1 MAYHNSILH
10 SVVIIVVML
19 CWLVF
24 AGVFVLRK
32 KSRSGPAQKRDQSS
46 LAGIAI
52 QIMAFLTVWVAR
64 RPISSD
70 LLKFGRVVEAM
81 LAVVAIGL
89 AIGSVWMTL
98 AAVLALNRQWSLSA
112 RLVEGHKLITTG
124 PYRLVRHPIYT
135 GMLGLMLATALA
147 LSHWIFI
154 LPATAVFVVG
164 ALIRIRSEEKLLH
177 KTFGAEFEAYAQ
189 QVPMLIPRFSLWIL
203 PSAMKSQR
211 G

>member
-24 AGVFVLRK
+24 AVVFVLRK
-32 KSRSGPAQKRDQSS
+32 KFMPGPAQKRDRSS
-46 LAGIAI
+46 LIGIVI
-52 QIMAFLTVWVAR
+52 QVMAFLTVWVAQ
-64 RPISSD
+64 RPLSSD
-70 LLKFGRVVEAM
+70 LLNLGKVVEAIIALM
-81 LAVVAIGL
+81 AIGL

-112 RLVEGHKLITTG
+112 RLVKGHKLITTG

-147 LSHWIFI
+147 LSRWTYI
-154 LPATAVFVVG
+154 LPATAVFVMG
-164 ALIRIRSEEKLLH
+164 ALIRIKSEENLLH
-177 KTFGAEFEAYAQ
+177 EMFGEEFKAYAQ
-189 QVPMLIPRFSLWIL
+189 QVPMLIPRFSSWIS
-203 PSAMKSQR
+203 PSAGKN
-211 G
+211 